1 MTTRITFLR
10 LAIGGAL
17 LSALLTTLIINT
29 TPAQATPEAR
39 STSAHTAAA
48 RAVSTEAVFSQ
59 AAAARSTSAQ
69 AAAARVVATRAAPV
83 QASTRATSAQPAPD
97 PAAAAQAI
105 STRAAPVQTT
115 PDQATSDQ
123 AAPEQVTPGQATQ
136 DQAAPEQVPPG
147 QTAADQATPD
157 QATPDRVAAAG
168 AVVTLPIPSPASKL
182 PKLKGPLTRGQIA
195 AAAALTQLGVSFS
208 WGGGSAKG
216 PTLGIGRGATT
227 RGFDCSG
234 LTLYAWSRAGIQ
246 LSHHTSA
253 QFRQGRRIPLSARRT
268 GDLLFFG
275 GNPGAPTHVALFLTG
290 TLMIHAPKTGD
301 VVRRANFNTPYFR
314 TTYRGTVRPG

>member
-48 RAVSTEAVFSQ
+48 
-59 AAAARSTSAQ
+59 
-69 AAAARVVATRAAPV
+69 
-83 QASTRATSAQPAPD
+83 
-97 PAAAAQAI
+97 QAI
-105 STRAAPVQTT
+105 STR
-115 PDQATSDQ
+115 
-123 AAPEQVTPGQATQ
+123 
-136 DQAAPEQVPPG
+136 
-147 QTAADQATPD
+147 ATPD
-157 QATPDRVAAAG
+157 QATPEQATRDQVTRDQVTRDQATPARIAAAG

-234 LTLYAWSRAGIQ
+234 LTLYAWSRAGIR
-246 LSHHTSA
+246 LSHHTAA

>member
-29 TPAQATPEAR
+29 TPAQATPAAR
-39 STSAHTAAA
+39 STYAHTAAA
-48 RAVSTEAVFSQ
+48 RAVST
-59 AAAARSTSAQ
+59 
-69 AAAARVVATRAAPV
+69 RA
-83 QASTRATSAQPAPD
+83 
-97 PAAAAQAI
+97 
-105 STRAAPVQTT
+105 T
-115 PDQATSDQ
+115 PDQATPEQAAPEQVTPDQAIPDQ
-123 AAPEQVTPGQATQ
+123 AAPEQVTP
-136 DQAAPEQVPPG
+136 
-147 QTAADQATPD
+147 DQATPERATRD
-157 QATPDRVAAAG
+157 QATPARVAAAA
-168 AVVTLPIPSPASKL
+168 AVATLPIPSPASKL

-234 LTLYAWSRAGIQ
+234 LTLYAWSRAGIR
-246 LSHHTSA
+246 LSHHTAA
-253 QFRQGRRIPLSARRT
+253 QFRQGRRIPLGARRT

>member
-29 TPAQATPEAR
+29 TPAQATPAAR
-39 STSAHTAAA
+39 STYAHTAAA
-48 RAVSTEAVFSQ
+48 RAVST
-59 AAAARSTSAQ
+59 R
-69 AAAARVVATRAAPV
+69 
-83 QASTRATSAQPAPD
+83 
-97 PAAAAQAI
+97 
-105 STRAAPVQTT
+105 
-115 PDQATSDQ
+115 
-123 AAPEQVTPGQATQ
+123 
-136 DQAAPEQVPPG
+136 
-147 QTAADQATPD
+147 ATPD
-157 QATPDRVAAAG
+157 QATPERATRDQATPARVAAAA
-168 AVVTLPIPSPASKL
+168 AVATLPIPSPASKL

-234 LTLYAWSRAGIQ
+234 LTLYAWSRAGIR
-246 LSHHTSA
+246 LSHHTAA
-253 QFRQGRRIPLSARRT
+253 QFRQGRRIPLGARRT

>member
-29 TPAQATPEAR
+29 TPAQATPAAR

-48 RAVSTEAVFSQ
+48 
-59 AAAARSTSAQ
+59 
-69 AAAARVVATRAAPV
+69 
-83 QASTRATSAQPAPD
+83 
-97 PAAAAQAI
+97 QAI
-105 STRAAPVQTT
+105 STRAT
-115 PDQATSDQ
+115 PDQATPDQ
-123 AAPEQVTPGQATQ
+123 AAPEQVTPGQTT
-136 DQAAPEQVPPG
+136 P
-147 QTAADQATPD
+147 DQATPD

-168 AVVTLPIPSPASKL
+168 AVATLPIPSPASKL

-234 LTLYAWSRAGIQ
+234 LTLYAWSRAGIR
-246 LSHHTSA
+246 LSHHTAA

>member
-48 RAVSTEAVFSQ
+48 
-59 AAAARSTSAQ
+59 
-69 AAAARVVATRAAPV
+69 
-83 QASTRATSAQPAPD
+83 
-97 PAAAAQAI
+97 QAI
-105 STRAAPVQTT
+105 STR
-115 PDQATSDQ
+115 
-123 AAPEQVTPGQATQ
+123 
-136 DQAAPEQVPPG
+136 
-147 QTAADQATPD
+147 ATPD
-157 QATPDRVAAAG
+157 QATPEQATREQATREQATRDQATRDQATPARVAAAG
-168 AVVTLPIPSPASKL
+168 AVATLPLPSPARKR
-182 PKLKGPLTRGQIA
+182 PKLKGPRTRGQIA

-234 LTLYAWSRAGIQ
+234 LTLYAWSKAGIR
-246 LSHHTSA
+246 LSHHTAA

>member
-29 TPAQATPEAR
+29 TPAQATPAAR
-39 STSAHTAAA
+39 STYAHTAAA
-48 RAVSTEAVFSQ
+48 RAVST
-59 AAAARSTSAQ
+59 
-69 AAAARVVATRAAPV
+69 RA
-83 QASTRATSAQPAPD
+83 
-97 PAAAAQAI
+97 
-105 STRAAPVQTT
+105 T
-115 PDQATSDQ
+115 PDQATPEQ
-123 AAPEQVTPGQATQ
+123 AAPEQVTP
-136 DQAAPEQVPPG
+136 
-147 QTAADQATPD
+147 DQATPERATRD
-157 QATPDRVAAAG
+157 QATPARVAAAA
-168 AVVTLPIPSPASKL
+168 AVATLPIPSPASKL

-234 LTLYAWSRAGIQ
+234 LTLYAWSRAGIR
-246 LSHHTSA
+246 LSHHTAA
-253 QFRQGRRIPLSARRT
+253 QFRQGRRIPLGARRT

>member
-29 TPAQATPEAR
+29 TPAQATPAAR

-48 RAVSTEAVFSQ
+48 
-59 AAAARSTSAQ
+59 
-69 AAAARVVATRAAPV
+69 
-83 QASTRATSAQPAPD
+83 
-97 PAAAAQAI
+97 QAI
-105 STRAAPVQTT
+105 STRAT
-115 PDQATSDQ
+115 PDQATPDQ
-123 AAPEQVTPGQATQ
+123 AAPEQVTPGQAT
-136 DQAAPEQVPPG
+136 PEQA
-147 QTAADQATPD
+147 TRDQD
-157 QATPDRVAAAG
+157 TPDRVAAAG
-168 AVVTLPIPSPASKL
+168 AVATLPIPSPASKL

-234 LTLYAWSRAGIQ
+234 LTLYAWSRAGIR
-246 LSHHTSA
+246 LSHHTAA
-253 QFRQGRRIPLSARRT
+253 QLRQGRRIPLSARRT